1 MRNLDDLVDC
11 GVVDDLLP
19 SYLEG
24 ICTASSRRLVEAHL
38 EDCAACAEKA
48 RRLRET
54 VLSGQGLEGR
64 ALDAAR
70 KIRRRILLQGTAGFF
85 LVGFQC
91 LLGLQLLL
99 AEPWGLDPAHFLWF
113 AAVLAACA
121 LLSAGQKNPME
132 KADRRLLLPVGLLA
146 VLSAGLPAVNGALP
160 LSGTPLMETVLVLS
174 AGLYLVQ
181 LALFAAGLYRT
192 FRRSVRNAPL
202 LAAGQTGMF
211 LCLHWGPL
219 LRYMPQLRGSWG
231 LSDAMV
237 LLWMGAAALW
247 FARPLP
253 RLFQGRRDRLSR
265 LAGVLVLAQAMGGVY
280 ILTRGSSRG
289 WTTYR
294 LWPAA
299 ALLCLILL
307 ARRRPPAGG
316 PDRTEGRAL
325 IRSLL
330 LALLGAGLMVW
341 AYTALLLRTAETE
354 AGLVYRS
361 FLFGDIPWGDF
372 PAGLVLEGLY
382 TLLFLMQLT
391 LLAGGLLRLLEKRA
405 DALPGM
411 ASALAGMFSL
421 LAYSEVMHS
430 LNLDAPVDMIPG
442 LLLRETAVLFVLA
455 LAALV
460 LAELAARRRR
470 TRES

>member
-70 KIRRRILLQGTAGFF
+70 KIRRRILLQGAAGFF
-85 LVGFQC
+85 LVGLQC
-91 LLGLQLLL
+91 LLGFRFFLM
-99 AEPWGLDPAHFLWF
+99 EPWGLEPAHFFWF

-132 KADRRLLLPVGLLA
+132 QADRRLLLPVGLLA
-146 VLSAGLPAVNGALP
+146 VLSAALPAVNGALP
-160 LSGTPLMETVLVLS
+160 LSGTPRMETVLYFS
-174 AGLYLVQ
+174 AGLYLAQ

-192 FRRSVRNAPL
+192 FRRSVRNGPL
-202 LAAGQTGMF
+202 LSIGQTGMF

-231 LSDAMV
+231 LSDGMV
-237 LLWMGAAALW
+237 LLWMGLAALW

-253 RLFQGRRDRLSR
+253 RFFQRRRDRL
-265 LAGVLVLAQAMGGVY
+265 AGALVLAQAMGGLY
-280 ILTRGSSRG
+280 ILNRGSSRG

-299 ALLCLILL
+299 ALLLLVLL
-307 ARRRPPAGG
+307 AWRRPPEGK

-325 IRSLL
+325 LCSLL
-330 LALLGAGLMVW
+330 LALLSAALMGW
-341 AYTALLLRTAETE
+341 AYTALLLRTVETE
-354 AGLVYRS
+354 AGLVYQS
-361 FLFGDIPWGDF
+361 VLFGDIPWGDF

-382 TLLFLMQLT
+382 TLLFLAQLV

-405 DALPGM
+405 DGLPSM
-411 ASALAGMFSL
+411 ASALAAMFSL
-421 LAYSEVMHS
+421 LAYGEVMHS

-442 LLLRETAVLFVLA
+442 LLFRETAVLFALA
-455 LAALV
+455 LLALV

-470 TRES
+470 TP

>member
-54 VLSGQGLEGR
+54 VLSGQGLESR

-70 KIRRRILLQGTAGFF
+70 KIRRRILFQGAAGLF

-91 LLGLQLLL
+91 LVGLQLLL
-99 AEPWGLDPAHFLWF
+99 MGPWGLEPAHFFWF

-121 LLSAGQKNPME
+121 LLSAGQENPME
-132 KADRRLLLPVGLLA
+132 KPDRRLLLAAGVLA
-146 VLSAGLPAVNGALP
+146 ALSAGLPAVSEALP
-160 LSGTPLMETVLVLS
+160 LSGTPLGKTMLVLS
-174 AGLYLVQ
+174 AGLYLGQ

-192 FRRSVRNAPL
+192 FRRSVRDAPL
-202 LAAGQTGMF
+202 LAVGQTGMF

-237 LLWMGAAALW
+237 LLWMGVAALW
-247 FARPLP
+247 FARLLP
-253 RLFQGRRDRLSR
+253 RFFQGRRDRL
-265 LAGVLVLAQAMGGVY
+265 AGDLVLAQAMGGVY
-280 ILTRGSSRG
+280 ILARGSSRG
-289 WTTYR
+289 WIVYR

-307 ARRRPPAGG
+307 AWKRPPAGG
-316 PDRTEGRAL
+316 SDQTEGRAL
-325 IRSLL
+325 LRSLL

-341 AYTALLLRTAETE
+341 AYTALLLRTVMTE
-354 AGLVYRS
+354 AGLVYQS
-361 FLFGDIPWGDF
+361 FLFGDIPLGNF
-372 PAGLVLEGLY
+372 PVWLVPEGLY
-382 TLLFLMQLT
+382 TLLFLAQLT
-391 LLAGGLLRLLEKRA
+391 LLAGGLHRLLEKRA

-411 ASALAGMFSL
+411 ASALAAMFSL

-442 LLLRETAVLFVLA
+442 LLLRATAVLFALA
-455 LAALV
+455 LLALV
-460 LAELAARRRR
+460 LAELTARRRGG
-470 TRES
+470 S